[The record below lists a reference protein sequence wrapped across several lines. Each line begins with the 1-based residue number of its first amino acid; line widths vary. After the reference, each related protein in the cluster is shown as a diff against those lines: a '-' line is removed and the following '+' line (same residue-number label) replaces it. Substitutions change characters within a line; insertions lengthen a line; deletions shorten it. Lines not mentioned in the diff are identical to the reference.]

1 MTIVRV
7 GTNKKYSDNWDSI
20 FGRGKSSKKETASKK
35 SNGAATKTK
44 KAASPKKA
52 TGKKGKKK

>member
-1 MTIVRV
+1 VTIVRV

-20 FGRGKSSKKETASKK
+20 FGKGRSSKKETASKK
-35 SNGAATKTK
+35 SNGAAKKTK

>member
-7 GTNKKYSDNWDSI
+7 GTNKRYSDNWDSI
-20 FGRGKSSKKETASKK
+20 FGKGKSSKKETASRK
-35 SNGAATKTK
+35 SNGAAKKTK

>member
-20 FGRGKSSKKETASKK
+20 FAKGKSSKKETAAKK
-35 SNGAATKTK
+35 SNGAAKKTK